1 MTKTPIRVGSTV
13 RITSMARTDVVG
25 RVIEIQGD
33 RYHVKV
39 PNFHADGWP
48 KVLVVYR
55 DELEKAP
62 RTDRRG
68 TYEVRNTWAV
78 GK

>member
-48 KVLVVYR
+48 KVLVVY
-55 DELEKAP
+55 P
-62 RTDRRG
+62 TD
-68 TYEVRNTWAV
+68 
-78 GK
+78 